1 MTAAV
6 ASLPPA
12 IHASFQAL
20 KIQPAKA
27 RRIFD
32 TPYEPNL
39 KWWTTNQEE
48 YVKPSNDPLPKGF
61 PEQIVSKSVWDG
73 KVLINQPEKWLYVFS
88 EEDVELVNKAYDH
101 FQSLNITNN
110 EIDQMTFP
118 VPEDSSLYKALKG
131 IPYELN
137 HGLGLRVLRGLP
149 VDEWTRSKQ
158 ISVFAGISAYV
169 SPRRIANNG
178 NNIVHLRWLSKVRPT
193 VTKVSRMEVGY
204 MTDAKGH
211 NSLLVFHNDG
221 SLGIISLFT
230 LGVAETGGLSQ
241 LASVGQTYN
250 YFAENRRDIL
260 RELAKGDWKN
270 RYQPTGTCQH
280 CRPLIHPVGNDQV
293 ISVYSRR
300 PYFGFYGADEDVEPL
315 PKEKHL
321 ALDAIHFTA
330 EKFSLDLDLQKGD
343 LEYVN
348 NVTVYHAR
356 TSSEDS
362 EKNQRHLIRLWLD
375 NEEQT
380 LPEILVDEFRKPREG
395 QGWPLEAWDSLD
407 EVVHGTKQ

>member
-27 RRIFD
+27 VRHDVYDSEEKKRRIFD

-73 KVLINQPEKWLYVFS
+73 KVLINQ
-88 EEDVELVNKAYDH
+88 H
-101 FQSLNITNN
+101 
-110 EIDQMTFP
+110 
-118 VPEDSSLYKALKG
+118 SSLYKALKG

-178 NNIVHLRWLSKVRPT
+178 NNIVHLRDITNIEADKRPPI
-193 VTKVSRMEVGY
+193 VV
-204 MTDAKGH
+204 KGQT
-211 NSLLVFHNDG
+211 NGNQVFHNDG

-270 RYQPTGTCQH
+270 RYQPTG
-280 CRPLIHPVGNDQV
+280 RPLIHPVGNDQV

>member
-6 ASLPPA
+6 ASLPSA
-12 IHASFQAL
+12 IHDSFQSL
-20 KIQPAKA
+20 KIQPSKA
-27 RRIFD
+27 VHKDVYDSEEKKASRRRIFD

-39 KWWTTNQEE
+39 KWWTSNQAE
-48 YVKPSNDPLPKGF
+48 YAKPANDPLPQGF
-61 PEQIVSKSVWDG
+61 PQKVVSKSVWDG
-73 KVLINQPEKWLYVFS
+73 KTLINQPENWLYTFT
-88 EEDVELVNKAYDH
+88 EEDVSLINKAYEH

-110 EIDQMTFP
+110 EIDQTTFP
-118 VPEDSSLYKALKG
+118 VPQHSALYKALVG
-131 IPYELN
+131 ITYELN

-178 NNIVHLRWLSKVRPT
+178 NNIVHLRFV
-193 VTKVSRMEVGY
+193 
-204 MTDAKGH
+204 KGQT
-211 NSLLVFHNDG
+211 NGNQVFHNDG

-260 RELAKGDWKN
+260 RELAKNDWKN
-270 RYQPTGTCQH
+270 RYQPEG
-280 CRPLIHPVGNDQV
+280 RPLIHPVGKDQV

-315 PKEKHL
+315 PTEKHL

-375 NEEQT
+375 NEEQP
-380 LPEILVDEFRKPREG
+380 LPEILVDEFRKTREG
-395 QGWPLEAWDSLD
+395 KGWPQEAWDSLD
-407 EVVHGTKQ
+407 EVVNRNKE